1 MKKMGLKEL
10 IEYAEQ
16 RGVKFSCG
24 HWDSFEQFMDYFEAH
39 YVSILEELMEKWKND
54 ERGAKRF
61 FAHDILEFFGIGEK
75 ELQQED

>member
-61 FAHDILEFFGIGEK
+61 FAEDMLEFFGFSERNEK
-75 ELQQED
+75 